1 MVVRKTASGARGD
14 ICEKLRVIRTT
25 RSNQFLARWTV
36 ECTPYISPR
45 STALNP
51 TPVLGFSVFS
61 LHGGLNAAHRAGPR
75 ASIGLQHGGS
85 SPPKGGSA
93 DGLRDPLGLWHGWA
107 TRALETFCR
116 QRTRKSQR
124 TATADFAEQ
133 PPGETRFR
141 WVAIIMVDPSAR
153 ALARLGQRS
162 PLQKIAAGPSDLA
175 GSKFCRRFL
184 GTPRSVN
191 RAWSAPGRLG
201 INAASS
207 FYTWAYTKAL
217 HAAWPP
223 RDDLVRAGK
232 RIRTV
237 LMTRVGVCQPVRAR
251 DRRAGALTT
260 LPHGTRTRAR
270 DRGVPQ

>member
-1 MVVRKTASGARGD
+1 MVC
-14 ICEKLRVIRTT
+14 I
-25 RSNQFLARWTV
+25 
-36 ECTPYISPR
+36 PYVGPR
-45 STALNP
+45 STTLDPA
-51 TPVLGFSVFS
+51 PVLGFSVFS
-61 LHGGLNAAHRAGPR
+61 LHGGLNTVHRAEPR

-93 DGLRDPLGLWHGWA
+93 DALRYPLGLWHGWA

-124 TATADFAEQ
+124 TATADFAEH

-141 WVAIIMVDPSAR
+141 WVAIVMADQSAR
-153 ALARLGQRS
+153 THALVVQRS

-232 RIRTV
+232 RARTV

-251 DRRAGALTT
+251 
-260 LPHGTRTRAR
+260 AR
-270 DRGVPQ
+270 DRGEWRLDDFASGYAHARAR